1 MEGVVHDSHD
11 ELNEGSRHTLPAIR
25 LLIVIVF
32 WWLFGLILH
41 TYHLAGL
48 GEGGAFASWT
58 ESFFFSLSLFG
69 PITPEGTIVCCF
81 AFVWI
86 FEAKR

>member
-48 GEGGAFASWT
+48 GDGGVFASWT
-58 ESFFFSLSLFG
+58 ESFFFLPLSFWSDYTGGYDCLLF
-69 PITPEGTIVCCF
+69 CF
-81 AFVWI
+81 RLDF
-86 FEAKR
+86 